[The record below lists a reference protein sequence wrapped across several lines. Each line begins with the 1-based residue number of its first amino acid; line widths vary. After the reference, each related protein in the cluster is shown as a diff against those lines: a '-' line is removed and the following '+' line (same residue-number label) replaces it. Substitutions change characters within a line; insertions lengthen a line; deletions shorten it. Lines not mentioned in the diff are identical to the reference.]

1 MCLPLIASV
10 LAVEGDHAVVE
21 LLDGKI
27 VRANPALQPDVS
39 VDQYVLLDRGLII
52 EVIAVEQVEDMLA
65 FYNELTQLWA
75 EEDARHV

>member
-1 MCLPLIASV
+1 MCLPLIARV

-21 LLDGKI
+21 LLDGKT
-27 VRANPALQPDVS
+27 VRANPGLQPDVS